1 MTKADPKN
9 MLRFRRLRSGL
20 ALFLAIIT
28 MSSPALADGFT
39 ISPTSINVA
48 LGSQVATLTV
58 KSDGHGTSFGQVRVM
73 RWMRDDG
80 AGTLQPTRDVVA
92 SPPAM
97 QMAPGQELTIRL
109 VRTTTTPIVGEECY
123 RVLVD
128 QLPGASQE
136 GQAVMFTIRHSVPLC
151 FGQAG

>member
-1 MTKADPKN
+1 MTNAGPKT
-9 MLRFRRLRSGL
+9 MSRLRRLRSVL
-20 ALFLAIIT
+20 SLCLAIIT
-28 MSSPALADGFT
+28 ISSPALGDGFT

-48 LGSQVATLTV
+48 PGNQVATLTV
-58 KSDGHGTSFGQVRVM
+58 KSDEHGTSGQVRVM
-73 RWMRDDG
+73 RWLRDGG

-109 VRTTTTPIVGEECY
+109 VRTTTTPVVGEECY

-151 FGQAG
+151 FGQAR